1 MTSNATPVLAVDEKN
16 LVPVSVHLKQMTDI
30 PPSRMFLINK
40 SPKLTPARCRELI
53 NEASCNRAS

>member
-40 SPKLTPARCRELI
+40 SLKVYQEKNPGSL
-53 NEASCNRAS
+53 